1 MAYSSTYIY
10 APLKWISAGLISLAL
25 SASASAQPMP
35 GGDRGHIPAGVITLS
50 EAQVPFSVTL
60 PGRAIAYEEVN
71 IRPRV
76 DGTISEIPYEAGR
89 KVEKGDVLF
98 RIEGDTFEVDV
109 AAVEAEVARAEAAVT
124 AAEATLSRYE
134 RLQGTGVTIE
144 DVENARVTVLQ
155 NKAEL
160 SSANAKLKLAR
171 LNLERTEIRSPITG
185 IVAVPEVSVGAVVTA
200 NQADALTTVTRL
212 DPIYID
218 VEESSKRLA
227 EVRAL
232 MEGGTLQRGE
242 GLDLTLTLENGV
254 QYDQKGTLES
264 PGTRVSTTTG
274 SFEFRIRFDN
284 PERHI
289 LPGQFLRVE
298 IELGTTRAVM
308 VPQGATSRAA
318 DGTLT
323 AFVAVDGKA
332 EQRELTEH
340 GSYQNAWI
348 VTEGITP
355 GEALIVDGLMAM
367 RDGADIQPVSVEI
380 SENGVVT
387 DAKDAS
393 SDES

>member
-1 MAYSSTYIY
+1 MAYSFTYIY

-35 GGDRGHIPAGVITLS
+35 GGDRGPIPAGVITLS

-109 AAVEAEVARAEAAVT
+109 AAAEAEVARAEAAVT

>member
-35 GGDRGHIPAGVITLS
+35 GGDRGPIPAGVITLS

-109 AAVEAEVARAEAAVT
+109 AAAEAEVARAEAAVT

-274 SFEFRIRFDN
+274 SFEFRIRFNN

>member
-1 MAYSSTYIY
+1 MAYSFTYIY

-35 GGDRGHIPAGVITLS
+35 GGDRGPIPAGVITLS

-109 AAVEAEVARAEAAVT
+109 AAAEAEVARAEAAVT

-348 VTEGITP
+348 VTDGIAP

>member
-35 GGDRGHIPAGVITLS
+35 GGDRGPIPAGVITLR

-109 AAVEAEVARAEAAVT
+109 AAAEAEVARAEAAVT

-200 NQADALTTVTRL
+200 NQANALTTVTRL

-348 VTEGITP
+348 VTDGIAP

>member
-1 MAYSSTYIY
+1 MAYSFTYIY

-35 GGDRGHIPAGVITLS
+35 GGDRGPIPAGVITLS

-109 AAVEAEVARAEAAVT
+109 AAAEAEVARAEAAVT

-171 LNLERTEIRSPITG
+171 LNLERTEIHSPITG

-348 VTEGITP
+348 VTDGIAP

-367 RDGADIQPVSVEI
+367 RDGAEIQPVSVEI

>member
-1 MAYSSTYIY
+1 MAYSFTYIY

-35 GGDRGHIPAGVITLS
+35 GGDRGPIPAGVITLS

-109 AAVEAEVARAEAAVT
+109 AAAEAEVARAEAAVT

-332 EQRELTEH
+332 EQRQLTEH
-340 GSYQNAWI
+340 GSYKNAWI
-348 VTEGITP
+348 VTDGIAP
-355 GEALIVDGLMAM
+355 GEALIVDGLMAI

>member
-35 GGDRGHIPAGVITLS
+35 GGDRGPIPAGVITLS

-109 AAVEAEVARAEAAVT
+109 AAAEAEVARAEAAVT

-171 LNLERTEIRSPITG
+171 LNLERTEIHSPITG

-348 VTEGITP
+348 VTDGIAP

-367 RDGADIQPVSVEI
+367 RDGAEIQPVSVEI

>member
-35 GGDRGHIPAGVITLS
+35 GGDRGPIPAGVITLS

-98 RIEGDTFEVDV
+98 RIEGDTFEVDI
-109 AAVEAEVARAEAAVT
+109 AAAEAEVARAEAAVT

-348 VTEGITP
+348 VTDGIAP

>member
-35 GGDRGHIPAGVITLS
+35 GGDRGPIPAGVITLS

-109 AAVEAEVARAEAAVT
+109 AAAEAEVARAEAAVT

-144 DVENARVTVLQ
+144 EVENARVTVLQ

-348 VTEGITP
+348 VTDGIAP

>member
-1 MAYSSTYIY
+1 MAYSFTYIY
-10 APLKWISAGLISLAL
+10 APMKWISAGLISLAL
-25 SASASAQPMP
+25 SASAFAQPMP
-35 GGDRGHIPAGVITLS
+35 GGDRGPIPAGVITLR

-76 DGTISEIPYEAGR
+76 DGTINEIPYEAGR

-109 AAVEAEVARAEAAVT
+109 AAAEAEVARAEAAVT

-348 VTEGITP
+348 VTDGIAP

>member
-35 GGDRGHIPAGVITLS
+35 GGDRGPIPAGVITLS

-109 AAVEAEVARAEAAVT
+109 AAAEAEVARAEAAVT

-185 IVAVPEVSVGAVVTA
+185 IVAVSEVSVGAVVTA

>member
-35 GGDRGHIPAGVITLS
+35 GGDRGPIPAGVITLS

-109 AAVEAEVARAEAAVT
+109 AAAEAEVARAEAAVT

>member
-35 GGDRGHIPAGVITLS
+35 GGDRGPIPAGVITLS

-109 AAVEAEVARAEAAVT
+109 AAAEAEVARAEAAVT

-348 VTEGITP
+348 VTEGIIP

-367 RDGADIQPVSVEI
+367 RDGADVQPVSVEI
-380 SENGVVT
+380 SENGVIT

>member
-35 GGDRGHIPAGVITLS
+35 GGDRGPIPAGVITLS

-109 AAVEAEVARAEAAVT
+109 AAAEAEVARAEAAVT

-348 VTEGITP
+348 VTDGIAP